1 MGGCVLLEACP
12 SGPLRSWDTLWV
24 VFVTNLQF
32 RLGTIK
38 KAMFF
43 FFSFWNSL
51 RSLIHWW
58 RRHDDGY
65 ISEFFQVTF
74 IQTALG
80 YQFLTFIFTAL
91 TEQIW
96 GCFSGINLTAD
107 SVGLKGLNC
116 IAVRTSIVK
125 GRLLFPSAVICVW
138 LCSPTFHKHAESQ
151 TRGEQQQ

>member
-43 FFSFWNSL
+43 FSFWNSL

-58 RRHDDGY
+58 RRHFY
-65 ISEFFQVTF
+65 PNSPVWIKVTF
-74 IQTALG
+74 N
-80 YQFLTFIFTAL
+80 FTAL

-138 LCSPTFHKHAESQ
+138 LCSPAFHKHAESQ